1 MKKVIQALV
10 DPKKEVFNIEQ
21 MKYPIKDEIDF
32 LIAQAQ
38 AETDIA
44 KEIVEN
50 IRKQSIPNGVGQYYD
65 EKLALKMLE
74 FFKEEEKVISLYVEA
89 KKNYPLLAEL
99 MENKRPYL
107 KEMLIEAK
115 RLYEKNIL
123 GK

>member
-1 MKKVIQALV
+1 MTK
-10 DPKKEVFNIEQ
+10 N
-21 MKYPIKDEIDF
+21 PIKDELDF
-32 LIAQAQ
+32 LLAQAQ

-44 KEIVEN
+44 KEIVN
-50 IRKQSIPNGVGQYYD
+50 DIRGKGIDDDKKYYE

-74 FFKEEEKVISLYVEA
+74 FFKEEEKVITLYAEA

-107 KEMLIEAK
+107 KEMLAEAK
-115 RLYEKNIL
+115 KLYEKNIL

>member
-1 MKKVIQALV
+1 MK
-10 DPKKEVFNIEQ
+10 N
-21 MKYPIKDEIDF
+21 PIKDEMDF

-44 KEIVEN
+44 KEIVES
-50 IRKQSIPNGVGQYYD
+50 IRGKGIDDDKKYYE

-74 FFKEEEKVISLYVEA
+74 FFKEEEKVIALYAEA

-107 KEMLIEAK
+107 KELLDEAK
-115 RLYEKNIL
+115 KLYKKEIL

>member
-1 MKKVIQALV
+1 MK
-10 DPKKEVFNIEQ
+10 N
-21 MKYPIKDEIDF
+21 PIKDEFDF

-44 KEIVEN
+44 KEIVED
-50 IRKQSIPNGVGQYYD
+50 IRGKGIDDDKKPARPNVDSGRYYE

-74 FFKEEEKVISLYVEA
+74 FFREEEKVISLYVEA
-89 KKNYPLLAEL
+89 QKNYPLLAEL

-107 KEMLIEAK
+107 REMLTEAK
-115 RLYEKNIL
+115 KLYEKNIL

>member
-1 MKKVIQALV
+1 
-10 DPKKEVFNIEQ
+10 
-21 MKYPIKDEIDF
+21 MKYPIKDELDYM
-32 LIAQAQ
+32 LAQAQ

-44 KEIVEN
+44 REILDD
-50 IRKQSIPNGVGQYYD
+50 IRGKGIDDDKKYYE

-107 KEMLIEAK
+107 KDMLEESRK
-115 RLYEKNIL
+115 LYKKNIL
-123 GK
+123 GE

>member
-1 MKKVIQALV
+1 
-10 DPKKEVFNIEQ
+10 

-44 KEIVEN
+44 KEIVES
-50 IRKQSIPNGVGQYYD
+50 IRGKGIDDDKKYYE
-65 EKLALKMLE
+65 EKLSLKMLE

-107 KEMLIEAK
+107 KELLEESRK
-115 RLYEKNIL
+115 LYEKSL
-123 GK
+123 LER

>member
-1 MKKVIQALV
+1 MA
-10 DPKKEVFNIEQ
+10 
-21 MKYPIKDEIDF
+21 KYPIKDEVDF
-32 LIAQAQ
+32 LVAQAQ

-50 IRKQSIPNGVGQYYD
+50 IRGKGIDDDKKYYE

-74 FFKEEEKVISLYVEA
+74 FFKEEEKIISLYVEA

-107 KEMLIEAK
+107 NEMLKEAK
-115 RLYEKNIL
+115 KLYERNIL

>member
-1 MKKVIQALV
+1 MA
-10 DPKKEVFNIEQ
+10 
-21 MKYPIKDEIDF
+21 KYPIKDEIDF

-38 AETDIA
+38 VETDVA
-44 KEIVEN
+44 KEIVETMREKN
-50 IRKQSIPNGVGQYYD
+50 SYYE

-74 FFKEEEKVISLYVEA
+74 FFKEEEKVISLYAEA

-107 KEMLIEAK
+107 KEMLAEAK
-115 RLYEKNIL
+115 GLYEKNIL

>member
-1 MKKVIQALV
+1 
-10 DPKKEVFNIEQ
+10 

-44 KEIVEN
+44 KEIVES
-50 IRKQSIPNGVGQYYD
+50 IRGKGLDDDKAYYE
-65 EKLALKMLE
+65 EKLSLKMLE
-74 FFKEEEKVISLYVEA
+74 FFKEEEKVIALYAEA
-89 KKNYPLLAEL
+89 KKNYPLLSEL

-107 KEMLIEAK
+107 KEMLSEAK
-115 RLYEKNIL
+115 RLYEKEIL